1 MYYWKYFLPD
11 IPSDSPE
18 LRAPKLQE
26 GEAGQQGGAV
36 QREEVSRGG
45 HRQVPLQVHTQS
57 PVWPL
62 PACWPRS
69 GYMMTGSPV
78 SWCGSDGSWS
88 PAWALVSCSRS
99 CSYPGATIHGTI
111 NPVHFYY
118 SPGQTVTYTCSEVSP
133 ALVTRPPPP
142 PPPLSRASG
151 WRASLSS
158 RAARTAAGTR
168 CCPGASPRKSK
179 HGVSTNQ
186 RLGFCVGL
194 N

>member
-1 MYYWKYFLPD
+1 MDYKKYFRPN

-36 QREEVSRGG
+36 QREEVPRGG

-57 PVWPL
+57 PVSPP
-62 PACWPRS
+62 PACWRRS

-133 ALVTRPPPP
+133 WSPGHHRHL
-142 PPPLSRASG
+142 L
-151 WRASLSS
+151 
-158 RAARTAAGTR
+158 
-168 CCPGASPRKSK
+168 CPGLPAGGQACAHVRR
-179 HGVSTNQ
+179 GR
-186 RLGFCVGL
+186 RLGRGAAQVCRQESL
-194 N
+194 NMVSPQTSG